1 MQDLAPVANPFALML
16 DPASVIA
23 AVERSERLAR
33 LHSTICRPLDKVKL
47 EGATAAERAEF
58 FGASVTAAKERAEAS
73 EAAEVVEA
81 GAADE
86 SDVA

>member
-1 MQDLAPVANPFALML
+1 MQDLATVANPFALMI
-16 DPASVIA
+16 DPASIVA

-58 FGASVTAAKERAEAS
+58 FGASLSAANDPAGV
-73 EAAEVVEA
+73 AEVVGQDSEPA
-81 GAADE
+81 
-86 SDVA
+86 